1 MKTIWQMRFWKRR
14 EQAVERATDAVT
26 VRVAIGSLTPDQ
38 VVALRQVVQRVI
50 DGRMAVLAG
59 SAELRTEAIHEMRG
73 GIAALTEFS
82 NGLAELWQSYNE
94 E

>member
-1 MKTIWQMRFWKRR
+1 MTIWQRKFWRRR
-14 EQAVERATDAVT
+14 EQAVARATDAVA

-38 VVALRQVVQRVI
+38 VLAVRQVVQRVI

-59 SAELRTEAIHEMRG
+59 SAEMRTESIHEMRG

-82 NGLAELWQSYNE
+82 NGLADLWQSFNE